1 MRCVHQGYIAVMT
14 ASNVVG
20 VSVMVWMLTYAPWTP
35 WMITTVVVGLV
46 TIYFRQVV
54 TGDMRDKFVQTGCAV

>member
-1 MRCVHQGYIAVMT
+1 
-14 ASNVVG
+14 
-20 VSVMVWMLTYAPWTP
+20 
-35 WMITTVVVGLV
+35 MITTVVVGLV